1 MFYRTHNFLKKFIA
15 RSLYTACTGTNYKV
29 VSLNNLNKYLH
40 SDTSDMEVNINVSAN
55 DGSEKL

>member
-1 MFYRTHNFLKKFIA
+1 MAAFLRKFIA
-15 RSLYTACTGTNYKV
+15 QKVYTTCTRTSYKIV
-29 VSLNNLNKYLH
+29 PVNNLNKYLH